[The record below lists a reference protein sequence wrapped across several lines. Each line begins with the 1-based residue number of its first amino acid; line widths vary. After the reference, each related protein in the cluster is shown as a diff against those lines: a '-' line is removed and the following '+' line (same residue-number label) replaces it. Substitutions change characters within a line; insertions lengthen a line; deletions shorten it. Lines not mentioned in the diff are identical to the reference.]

1 MKNQQL
7 FDYIVKIF
15 VCQEFLIF
23 ICKCSYSSDGNED
36 ACQLRVGGFSQI
48 HRVMLMFEEVDS
60 MNGMKSVEDVVRRER
75 PTGKYVI
82 EWGAV
87 LA

>member
-1 MKNQQL
+1 MTICGQKYDNEIAQL
-7 FDYIVKIF
+7 KVDGFD
-15 VCQEFLIF
+15 
-23 ICKCSYSSDGNED
+23 
-36 ACQLRVGGFSQI
+36 QI

-60 MNGMKSVEDVVRRER
+60 IDGMKSVDDIMRRER

-82 EWGAV
+82 EWGAI

>member
-1 MKNQQL
+1 ME
-7 FDYIVKIF
+7 VKMNVNLTVDEF
-15 VCQEFLIF
+15 V
-23 ICKCSYSSDGNED
+23 
-36 ACQLRVGGFSQI
+36 QI

-60 MNGMKSVEDVVRRER
+60 IDGMKSVDDVVRRER

-82 EWGAV
+82 EWGAI